1 MVIVQTNNL
10 TAALGASNIA
20 LYAGV
25 YTPLKQITVFNTWIG
40 AVVGAI
46 PPLMGWAAA
55 SGQLDPGAWIL
66 AATLYF
72 WQIPHFLSLAWV
84 CKDDYMRAGYEM
96 LSKYDQQGKRLASIS
111 LRNCYYMFPLGIL
124 SALSGVTTAAFGY
137 EAGILSVL
145 LALST
150 SVFYS
155 KPSKKLGRAT
165 FRASLVFLP
174 VFMAMMLFHRLPNH
188 QDITWSDIRERVFGN
203 FVRAVTDECPTRSA
217 GSVNHLEVFQSAP
230 FPFVTVPLD
239 SPADGNVW
247 EDLDEAIL
255 QEELLREKKKR

>member
-1 MVIVQTNNL
+1 M
-10 TAALGASNIA
+10 LGAANIG

-25 YTPLKQITVFNTWIG
+25 YTPLKQITPANTWVG

-84 CKDDYMRAGYEM
+84 CKDDYAKAGFEM
-96 LSKYDQQGKRLASIS
+96 LSKYDPLGRRLASIS
-111 LRNCYYMFPLGIL
+111 LRNCFYMFPIGIF
-124 SALSGVTTAAFGY
+124 SVLSGVTTTMFAY

-150 SVFYS
+150 SMFYS
-155 KPSKKLGRAT
+155 RPSRSLGRAT
-165 FRASLVFLP
+165 FRASLMFLP
-174 VFMAMMLFHRLPNH
+174 IFMLGMLVHRQPNTSKA
-188 QDITWSDIRERVFGN
+188 DWETVKEKIMTGFFPFLGE
-203 FVRAVTDECPTRSA
+203 TRQ
-217 GSVNHLEVFQSAP
+217 GDNLEVSLNIHNLQSAP
-230 FPFVTVPLD
+230 FPFVMVPSTL
-239 SPADGNVW
+239 PLNMW
-247 EDLDEAIL
+247 EGLDEVIT
-255 QEELLREKKKR
+255 EEEQLRTQGDGGDKQ